1 VAIGAEHALVGEPS
15 DHLVVGVAD
24 HGHSSVVGGAERDH
38 GVLERVV
45 GMKPR
50 CAAREDRD

>member
-1 VAIGAEHALVGEPS
+1 LVGEPS